1 MMQARDDDV
10 RMRLLPAAIFCYRGC
25 MKEAE
30 KQHLY
35 QALLSRDLRNDGRFY
50 FGVTT
55 TGIYC
60 RPICSAKPKFQNVR
74 FFKSKAD
81 AEAAG
86 YRPCLKCRPD
96 LSPLSPQWHGTAAIM
111 SRALRLV
118 ENSGPERQALPQ
130 IAAALG
136 ISDRH
141 LRRLFNR
148 HVGATPLAV
157 AISRRLH
164 FARQLLTQ
172 THLSILEIALAA
184 GFGSLRRFN
193 DAFTKTYQTSPSV
206 FRKEANAGANTRDLL
221 TIELPYC
228 APFDWNHLITFFR
241 NHEIHGVETISHDS
255 YTRHFRTVHG
265 NGFFQ
270 VAPAARPG
278 YIRVVL
284 RVAALADLRPTIE
297 KIRMQFDLAH
307 NPHRMENVALLEEI
321 KQVRVPGAFEPFEV
335 AVTII
340 LGQMVTTAQGRQNVK
355 KLVLKFGEIVPGP
368 HPGLTHFFPTAEV
381 LKNADYTDLGFTG
394 NRCNAIRE
402 LARLVADREID
413 LSGSCDLAATRK
425 KLLGIKGIGP
435 WTVEMIALRCLCD
448 PDAFPANDL
457 IVARALH
464 NAALV
469 HHHYAPWRAYLAL
482 AIWKTQ
488 AHVLTKKGGKRL

>member
-1 MMQARDDDV
+1 
-10 RMRLLPAAIFCYRGC
+10 
-25 MKEAE
+25 MKDAE
-30 KQHLY
+30 KQKLY
-35 QALLSRDLRNDGRFY
+35 QALLSRDPRNDGRFY

-60 RPICSAKPKFQNVR
+60 RPICSAKPKFQNVQ
-74 FFKSKAD
+74 FYKSKAE

-118 ENSGPERQALPQ
+118 ENSGAEGRGLAQT
-130 IAAALG
+130 AAALG

-172 THLSILEIALAA
+172 THLSMLEIALAT

-193 DAFTKTYQTSPSV
+193 DAFRKTYQTSPGN
-206 FRKEANAGANTRDLL
+206 FRREAKPDIKPGDLL

-228 APFDWNHLITFFR
+228 APFDWDHLITFFR
-241 NHEIHGVETISHDS
+241 NHEIYGVETVTQTS
-255 YTRHFRTVHG
+255 YTRHFRTAHG
-265 NGFFQ
+265 ISFFQ
-270 VAPAARPG
+270 VTQADRPAH
-278 YIRVVL
+278 L
-284 RVAALADLRPTIE
+284 RVMLQLAGLADLRPTIE

-307 NPHRMENVALLEEI
+307 NPHCMENAALLEEI
-321 KQVRVPGAFEPFEV
+321 KQVRIPGAFDPFEV
-335 AVTII
+335 AITII
-340 LGQMVTTAQGRQNVK
+340 LGQMVTTEQGKQNVR
-355 KLVLKFGEIVPGP
+355 KLVLKFGEMVPVP
-368 HPGLTHFFPTAEV
+368 VFPGLTHFFPTPET

-402 LARLVADREID
+402 LARMVADSEID
-413 LSGSCDLAATRK
+413 LSGSCDLADTRK

-435 WTVEMIALRCLCD
+435 WTVEMIALRCLRD

-457 IVARALH
+457 IVARALKS
-464 NAALV
+464 AALE
-469 HHHYAPWRAYLAL
+469 HQYFAPWRAYLAL
-482 AIWKTQ
+482 TIWKTQ
-488 AHVLTKKGGKRL
+488 AHVLTKKPRKSL